1 MTADDD
7 AERSD
12 EEERR
17 KSTADDDAERSDEE
31 ERRKST
37 ADDDAERSIRTPE
50 PLPDGVSQATIGVRG
65 GILRSQFEETSE
77 ALYLASGYVYGSAA
91 EAEKAFTGEV
101 DRYVYSRYGNPT
113 ITMFEE
119 RLRLIEGAP
128 AAFATASGMAAVF
141 TSLGAL
147 LSAGDRL
154 VASRSLFGSCFVVCG
169 EILPRWGVE
178 TVFVDGDDLSQWEEA
193 LSVPTQAVFF
203 ETPSNPMQSLVD
215 IIAVSELAHAA
226 GAKVVLDNVFA
237 TPLLQQGFPLG
248 VDVVVYSGTKHI
260 DGQGR
265 VLGGAILGDKEYIDG
280 PVQKLMR
287 HTGPAM
293 SAFNAWVLLKGLETL
308 AIRVDYQNTSARRI
322 AEYLEGHSAVRWV
335 RYPYLSSHPQ
345 YDLAKRQMSGGGTVV
360 TFELDVADGAAK
372 QRAFEVLDKL
382 QLINISN
389 NLGDSKSLV
398 THPATTTHRAMGPE
412 GRAAIGLGDGV
423 VRISVGLEGTDDLIA
438 DIDQALS

>member
-1 MTADDD
+1 MTPADNDSVRVP
-7 AERSD
+7 A
-12 EEERR
+12 
-17 KSTADDDAERSDEE
+17 A
-31 ERRKST
+31 
-37 ADDDAERSIRTPE
+37 
-50 PLPDGVSQATIGVRG
+50 LPDSVSQATIGVRG
-65 GILRSQFEETSE
+65 GLLRSNFDETAE
-77 ALYLASGYVYGSAA
+77 AMFLTSGYVYESAA
-91 EAEKAFTGEV
+91 VAEGSFTGEV
-101 DRYVYSRYGNPT
+101 DRFVYSRYGNPT
-113 ITMFEE
+113 VTMFEE
-119 RLRLIEGAP
+119 RLRLLEGAP

-147 LSAGDRL
+147 LGAGDRL
-154 VASRSLFGSCFVVCG
+154 VASRSLFGSCFVVCN

-178 TVFVDGDDLSQWEEA
+178 TVFVDGDDLAQWEQA
-193 LSVPTQAVFF
+193 LSVPTTAVFF

-215 IIAVSELAHAA
+215 ITAVSEIAHAA

-237 TPLLQQGFPLG
+237 TPLLQQGIPLG
-248 VDVVVYSGTKHI
+248 VDVVVYSATKHI

-293 SAFNAWVLLKGLETL
+293 SAFNAWVLVKGLETM
-308 AIRVDYQNTSARRI
+308 AVRVEHSNNSAFRI
-322 AEYLEGHSAVRWV
+322 AEFLESHPAVSWV

-345 YDLAKRQMSGGGTVV
+345 YDLAKRQMSGGGTVI
-360 TFELDVADGAAK
+360 TFALDCPDDKAK
-372 QRAFEVLDKL
+372 KRAFEVLDKL
-382 QLINISN
+382 QLIDISN
-389 NLGDSKSLV
+389 NLGDAKSLV

-438 DIDQALS
+438 DIDRALS

>member
-1 MTADDD
+1 MTDQPSVRAP
-7 AERSD
+7 
-12 EEERR
+12 
-17 KSTADDDAERSDEE
+17 K
-31 ERRKST
+31 
-37 ADDDAERSIRTPE
+37 

-65 GILRSQFEETSE
+65 GLLRSGFDETAE
-77 ALYLASGYVYGSAA
+77 AMYLTSGYVYDSAA
-91 EAEKAFTGEV
+91 TAEQSFAGEL
-101 DRYVYSRYGNPT
+101 DHFVYSRYGNPT
-113 ITMFEE
+113 VAMFEE

-141 TSLGAL
+141 TALGAL
-147 LSAGDRL
+147 LAAGDRL
-154 VASRSLFGSCFVVCG
+154 VAARSLFGSCFVVCN
-169 EILPRWGVE
+169 EILPRWGVR
-178 TVFVDGDDLSQWEEA
+178 TVFVDGDDLSQWEQA

-215 IIAVSELAHAA
+215 IAAVTELAHAA

-237 TPLLQQGFPLG
+237 TPLLQQGIPLG

-287 HTGPAM
+287 HTGPAL

-308 AIRVDYQNTSARRI
+308 TVRVQSSNCSALRI
-322 AEYLEGHSAVRWV
+322 AEFLQGHPAVRWV
-335 RYPYLSSHPQ
+335 RYPYLPSHPQ

-360 TFELDVADGAAK
+360 TFALDAPENSAK
-372 QRAFEVLDKL
+372 QRAFKVLDKFA
-382 QLINISN
+382 LIDISN
-389 NLGDSKSLV
+389 NLGDAKSLV

-438 DIDQALS
+438 DLDQALG

>member
-1 MTADDD
+1 MTDQP
-7 AERSD
+7 SV
-12 EEERR
+12 
-17 KSTADDDAERSDEE
+17 
-31 ERRKST
+31 
-37 ADDDAERSIRTPE
+37 RTPKA
-50 PLPDGVSQATIGVRG
+50 LPDGVSQATIGVRG
-65 GILRSQFEETSE
+65 GLLRSGFDETAE
-77 ALYLASGYVYGSAA
+77 AMFLTSGYVYPSAA
-91 EAEKAFTGEV
+91 VAEKSFTGEL
-101 DRYVYSRYGNPT
+101 DHFVYSRYGNPT
-113 ITMFEE
+113 VTMFEE

-147 LSAGDRL
+147 LAAGDRL
-154 VASRSLFGSCFVVCG
+154 VAARSLFGSCFVVCN

-178 TVFVDGDDLSQWEEA
+178 TVFVDGDDLAQWEQA
-193 LSVPTQAVFF
+193 LSKPTQAVFF

-215 IIAVSELAHAA
+215 IAAVTEMAHAA

-237 TPLLQQGFPLG
+237 TPLLQQGLPLG

-308 AIRVDYQNTSARRI
+308 AVRVEYSNSSAHRI
-322 AEYLEGHSAVRWV
+322 AEFLEGHPAVRWV
-335 RYPYLSSHPQ
+335 RYPFLASHPQ
-345 YDLAKRQMSGGGTVV
+345 FDLAKRQMSGGGTVV
-360 TFELDVADGAAK
+360 TFELDTAEGAAK
-372 QRAFEVLDKL
+372 QRAFDLLDKL
-382 QLINISN
+382 RLIDISN
-389 NLGDSKSLV
+389 NLGDAKSLI

-438 DIDQALS
+438 DIDQALG

>member
-1 MTADDD
+1 MTED
-7 AERSD
+7 RSV
-12 EEERR
+12 
-17 KSTADDDAERSDEE
+17 
-31 ERRKST
+31 
-37 ADDDAERSIRTPE
+37 RTPKA
-50 PLPDGVSQATIGVRG
+50 LPDGVSQATIGVRG
-65 GILRSQFEETSE
+65 GLLRSGFDETAE
-77 ALYLASGYVYGSAA
+77 ATFLTSGYVYESAA
-91 EAEKAFTGEV
+91 IAEASFTG
-101 DRYVYSRYGNPT
+101 DLDHFVYSRYGNPT
-113 ITMFEE
+113 VTMFEE

-147 LSAGDRL
+147 LAAGDRL
-154 VASRSLFGSCFVVCG
+154 VAARSLFGSCFVVCN

-178 TVFVDGDDLSQWEEA
+178 TVFVDGDDLAQWEQA
-193 LSVPTQAVFF
+193 LSVPT
-203 ETPSNPMQSLVD
+203 
-215 IIAVSELAHAA
+215 AA

-237 TPLLQQGFPLG
+237 TPLLQRGLPLG

-308 AIRVDYQNTSARRI
+308 AVRVEYSNSSAQRI
-322 AEYLEGHSAVRWV
+322 AEFLEKHPAVRWV
-335 RYPYLSSHPQ
+335 RYPFLASHPQ
-345 YDLAKRQMSGGGTVV
+345 YDLAERQMSGGGTVV
-360 TFELDVADGAAK
+360 TFELDSPVSAAK
-372 QRAFEVLDKL
+372 QRAFQVLDKL
-382 QLINISN
+382 RLIDISN
-389 NLGDSKSLV
+389 NLGDAKSLV

>member
-1 MTADDD
+1 MTDD
-7 AERSD
+7 RSV
-12 EEERR
+12 
-17 KSTADDDAERSDEE
+17 
-31 ERRKST
+31 
-37 ADDDAERSIRTPE
+37 RTPKA
-50 PLPDGVSQATIGVRG
+50 LPDGVSQATVGVRG
-65 GILRSQFEETSE
+65 GILRSGFDETAE
-77 ALYLASGYVYGSAA
+77 AMYLTSGYVYESASD
-91 EAEKAFTGEV
+91 AEKSFTGDL
-101 DRYVYSRYGNPT
+101 DRFVYSRYGNPT
-113 ITMFEE
+113 VTMFEE

-147 LSAGDRL
+147 LAAGDRL
-154 VASRSLFGSCFVVCG
+154 VASRSLFGSCFVVCN

-178 TVFVDGDDLSQWEEA
+178 TVFVDGDDLAQWERA

-215 IIAVSELAHAA
+215 IAAVTELAHAA

-237 TPLLQQGFPLG
+237 TPLLQQGIPLG

-265 VLGGAILGDKEYIDG
+265 VLGGAILGDKDYIDG

-308 AIRVDYQNTSARRI
+308 AIRVEHSNSAAQRI
-322 AEYLEGHSAVRWV
+322 AEFLESHPAVSWV
-335 RYPYLSSHPQ
+335 RYPFLVSHPQ
-345 YDLAKRQMSGGGTVV
+345 YDLAKRQMAGGGTVV
-360 TFELDVADGAAK
+360 TFALDCAESAAK

-382 QLINISN
+382 ELINISN
-389 NLGDSKSLV
+389 NLGDAKSLV

-412 GRAAIGLGDGV
+412 GRVAIGLGDGV